1 MLFSSEEVFSPQFI
15 PPSSRQVV
23 QLVRQGTQV
32 REGSVGE
39 RITFG
44 QQLQQAFEGF
54 VNTFLPHMEE
64 EEQVFQVSQLHH
76 P

>member
-1 MLFSSEEVFSPQFI
+1 MFLSEEVFSRQFI
-15 PPSSRQVV
+15 PPPSRQVV

-44 QQLQQAFEGF
+44 QQLQQAFGDF

-64 EEQVFQVSQLHH
+64 EEQVFQVSQLQHH